1 VSHKKEASLV
11 FDITSPSVIEI
22 VLADRT
28 ARSNMISYWHDD
40 VVRLSVCDAVH
51 CG

>member
-1 VSHKKEASLV
+1 MMIFLSHTA
-11 FDITSPSVIEI
+11 TI

-28 ARSNMISYWHDD
+28 ERCMIRYWHNA
-40 VVRLSVCDAVH
+40 VVCPSVCLSVCLSVCDAVH